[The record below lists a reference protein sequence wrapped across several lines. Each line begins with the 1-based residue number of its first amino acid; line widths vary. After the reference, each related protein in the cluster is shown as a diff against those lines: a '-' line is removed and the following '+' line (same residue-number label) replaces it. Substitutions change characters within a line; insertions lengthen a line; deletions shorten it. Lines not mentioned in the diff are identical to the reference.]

1 MATSP
6 ALMAYLKSLG
16 IDTSK
21 VTDQPQLQQPDYGLL
36 GAGVGGLMDLYSG
49 GKVADAYGSSA
60 SSAEDQANQLQ
71 QQMQQ
76 MPTLASMYGADS
88 PYAKQ
93 LAATLQA
100 KDAAA
105 GRNSQYGNRAVQLQA
120 MLADKGSQYA
130 TAQAQMANQ
139 YNAARTAANA
149 ARAQATNA
157 QQGVYAK
164 VLGNMF
170 GLADKTGYLQQG
182 NNYLKQMFN
191 PDQPAPTQE
200 QVNTYS
206 QGGPSTGLYGTQ
218 PEQPYQSNGGMGEM
232 YGAPATNYA
241 PGMDTTQ
248 APTSANNSYA
258 MDDWMY
264 Q

>member
-1 MATSP
+1 MALSQ
-6 ALMAYLKSLG
+6 AYLDHLKALG
-16 IDTSK
+16 IDPSK
-21 VTDQPQLQQPDYGLL
+21 AEETPQLAKTDYGML
-36 GAGVGGLMDLYSG
+36 GNGASSLFDLYAG
-49 GKVADAYGSSA
+49 NQVADAYGHSA

-120 MLADKGSQYA
+120 MLADKASQYG

-139 YNAARTAANA
+139 YNTARTAANS
-149 ARAQATNA
+149 ARAQAINA
-157 QQGVYAK
+157 QQGTYAK
-164 VLGNMF
+164 VLGNLF
-170 GLADKTGYLQQG
+170 SGAEKGGYLQPA

-218 PEQPYQSNGGMGEM
+218 TEQPYQSNGGMGQM
-232 YGAPATNYA
+232 YGALDTNYA

-248 APTSANNSYA
+248 APTSANNAYA

>member
-1 MATSP
+1 MALSQ
-6 ALMAYLKSLG
+6 AYLDHLKALG

-21 VTDQPQLQQPDYGLL
+21 AEETPQLAKTDYGML

-49 GKVADAYGSSA
+49 GQVADAYGHSA

-76 MPTLASMYGADS
+76 MPTLATMYGADS

-139 YNAARTAANA
+139 YNAARTAANN
-149 ARAQATNA
+149 ARTQATTA

-164 VLGNMF
+164 TLGNLF
-170 GLADKTGYLQQG
+170 NLGNQTGYLQQG

-218 PEQPYQSNGGMGEM
+218 PDQPYQSNGGMGQM
-232 YGAPATNYA
+232 YGAPDTNYA